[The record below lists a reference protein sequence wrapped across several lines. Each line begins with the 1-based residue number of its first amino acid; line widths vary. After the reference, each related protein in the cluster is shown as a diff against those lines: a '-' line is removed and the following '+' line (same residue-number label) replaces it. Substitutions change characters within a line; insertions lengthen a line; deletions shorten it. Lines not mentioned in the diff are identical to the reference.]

1 MPAAS
6 KNRGVCKGEK
16 KSCGGE
22 QGWLDPDYSSLAG
35 FENIEK
41 SCDGLDNDC
50 DGNTDNPPFDLDN
63 DLANCG
69 QCGKNCR
76 TDNAEPYCL
85 MGVCSIKSCLPGW
98 CDLDQSA
105 ANGCEHANVSTQNGK
120 EICDQKDNDCDGL
133 VDEDFDLQQDPENCS
148 ECDKKCSFD
157 NAAAACLKGQCQLLW
172 CQDYYF
178 DHNQN
183 AADGCEIGPC
193 LDEGELCD
201 GQDNDCDGVTDEEL
215 QSKQCPLFKGV
226 CRGITR
232 QCGGQNGWDS
242 CSDQDYGPDFQAQE
256 TSCDGLDNDCD
267 GLVDEMILEGDPDQ
281 DCSCFV
287 ESAVNGLQQAYA
299 IIGIPFSLAVTPDL
313 GLQIFTDSQT
323 GSIISRPIYPEA
335 GRKPLQRDR
344 KISLSLTQVSL
355 GRQRSYVG
363 V

>member
-1 MPAAS
+1 MDNDCDGKTDEELSVPAAS

-193 LDEGELCD
+193 LKE
-201 GQDNDCDGVTDEEL
+201 
-215 QSKQCPLFKGV
+215 
-226 CRGITR
+226 
-232 QCGGQNGWDS
+232 
-242 CSDQDYGPDFQAQE
+242 
-256 TSCDGLDNDCD
+256 
-267 GLVDEMILEGDPDQ
+267 
-281 DCSCFV
+281 
-287 ESAVNGLQQAYA
+287 
-299 IIGIPFSLAVTPDL
+299 
-313 GLQIFTDSQT
+313 
-323 GSIISRPIYPEA
+323 
-335 GRKPLQRDR
+335 
-344 KISLSLTQVSL
+344 
-355 GRQRSYVG
+355 
-363 V
+363 